1 MGKIR
6 KLDAQTA
13 NMIAAGEVVERP
25 MGVIKELIE
34 NAIDAESTRIDILI
48 EEGGMKKLTVRDNGT
63 GMDSEDA
70 RLAFERH
77 ATSKIKNQNDLWSIS
92 TMGFRGEALPSIASV
107 SKLTM
112 ITGDGEDATKIVTE
126 YGEIM
131 SVSNYPCDQGTEI
144 TVEGLFYRT
153 PARLKHM
160 KSGAYEASL
169 IQDVIMKFALSRPD
183 IAFHFYNN
191 GREAF
196 RTTGQ
201 SDLLEVIYTV
211 FGRSAAENALPV
223 EFSDFDYRVSGY
235 LVRPSVNR
243 ASRSM
248 MHLFLNSRMVRT
260 YSLYKA
266 VQEAYSAYLPDGR
279 YPMCVLNIEMD
290 PHLLDVNVHPSK
302 WEVRLSKEKQLE
314 YLLQDEVRKALREGM
329 PVPQPSVKE
338 AAFTYYEPMSFDID
352 SLPEEKQPEEKKEG
366 KKEPVRKEAVPAESR
381 PPVTEKSAAVFPEMR
396 VIGQYRDSYILCAV
410 PAGLAVVDQHTASAC
425 IFFEKVRT
433 QLNESPLMSDLL
445 IPVTLHCPDDL
456 VQRCD
461 EVNAAAADLNIVFE
475 PFGHDTLLVRSVP
488 VWMKDTDMESLL
500 KDILDLFRDEKNI
513 RFEKLAKD
521 SIARTAAR
529 YALSKKNLTTDEMNA
544 LIRDLA
550 KLENPF
556 VSPSGKPVFIIL
568 NERDLLKEFRR

>member
-6 KLDAQTA
+6 KLDARTA

-63 GMDSEDA
+63 GMDSGDA

-77 ATSKIKNQNDLWSIS
+77 ATSKIRDQNDLWSIS

-112 ITGDGEDATKIVTE
+112 ITGNGEDATRIVTE

-211 FGRSAAENALPV
+211 LGRTAAENSIDV
-223 EFSDFDYRVSGY
+223 SFSDFDYQVSGY
-235 LVRPSVNR
+235 LIRPSVNR
-243 ASRSM
+243 ASRNM

-266 VQEAYSAYLPDGR
+266 VQEAYSAYIPDGR

-314 YLLQDEVRKALREGM
+314 YLLQDEIRKALREGM

-352 SLPEEKQPEEKKEG
+352 ALPEEKKEEKKQPV
-366 KKEPVRKEAVPAESR
+366 KKETVPAKVAEPAAER
-381 PPVTEKSAAVFPEMR
+381 PAAVFPEMS
-396 VIGQYRDSYILCAV
+396 VIGQYRDRYILCTV
-410 PAGLAVVDQHTASAC
+410 PAGLAVVDQHTASCC
-425 IFFEKVRT
+425 IFFEKVRE
-433 QLNESPLMSDLL
+433 QLNREPLMSDLL
-445 IPVTLHCPDDL
+445 IPVTIHCPDDL

-461 EVNAAAADLNIVFE
+461 EINEAVCDLRVSFE

-488 VWMKDTDMESLL
+488 LWMKDTDMESLL
-500 KDILDLFRDEKNI
+500 KDILDLFKDEKTI
-513 RFEKLAKD
+513 HFEKLAKD
-521 SIARTAAR
+521 RIAGTASK
-529 YALSKKNLTTDEMNA
+529 YAVTKKNLTEGEMKA
-544 LIRDLA
+544 LIGDLS

-568 NERDLLKEFRR
+568 NERDLLREFRR